1 MSTEQL
7 IALLISTF
15 KFSYKTILFRRN
27 YELHY
32 CMLEELHRFLGKHL
46 IGHLTQF
53 KFATVTYKMSLCL
66 YTLLSGDF
74 TRNHCL
80 HLRIDN
86 NLLFLSTIFWKV

>member
-32 CMLEELHRFLGKHL
+32 HLLEELHRLFGKHS
-46 IGHLTQF
+46 IIHLTQF

-74 TRNHCL
+74 TRNECL
-80 HLRIDN
+80 HLRMDN
-86 NLLFLSTIFWKV
+86 NFLFLSAIFWKV